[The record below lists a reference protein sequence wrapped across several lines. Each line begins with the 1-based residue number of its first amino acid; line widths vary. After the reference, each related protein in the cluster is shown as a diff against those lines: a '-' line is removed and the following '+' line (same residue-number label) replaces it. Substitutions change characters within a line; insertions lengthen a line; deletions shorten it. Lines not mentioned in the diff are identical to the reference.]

1 MSMDVKGELTPN
13 EASWHELHPKQQSQS
28 NALKPIVTSPISDE
42 GGLDLDR
49 IWKGIQRRWWI
60 VLVANAVMVGASIVW
75 SRTRPPAYEGSFNIL
90 IEPVTAEA
98 QVVASLKGNSTT
110 SVGEQDLGSAQ
121 VSNTTLDYP
130 TQIRLLLSDKLLLP
144 VSKKLKTTY
153 PHLSYETLKSSL
165 SINRLKESSETKIL
179 EVHYRS
185 NSASETKQVMDLV
198 ANAYVQYSISER
210 QSNVRRAIQFLD
222 AQLPT
227 SQAEVRNLESALQT
241 FREKN
246 QLIDPTNLGDRLG
259 VQKSTTQQEQI
270 ATQVELAKTKQ
281 LYRSLEQQLQL
292 QPKGAEAASV
302 LSEAPEYQ
310 LLVKKLQ
317 EIDIE
322 IQTQSAELTEE
333 HPKIIALREKRA
345 KLLPLLQQKANSTL
359 GSSLSQS
366 IPNAQSLPY
375 QNALRQDLSKQLISA
390 ANQVQVL
397 EAKLNGLK
405 AASQALATQTSQLP
419 IVTRQ
424 YENIQRQLKIS
435 TEKLSKFLQKREELM
450 INAARQEVPWELT
463 AAPTVKEISSSS
475 LPRDVVLGSIAGL
488 LFGIGAALSLEK
500 INDVIYSLKDLRDE
514 LNLPILGMI
523 PQREEEKQSLDRR
536 PEHTDKEK
544 VSALLKEGDRS
555 STNRYQFSAFL
566 ESFRAL
572 NSQVRLLNPDEPIQ
586 SLVVSSSLP
595 HEGKTTI
602 AIQLAQAAAAMGQRV
617 LLVNADLRKPS
628 LQNLVDPHTSQ
639 NIIHG
644 LTDVIA
650 GNAQLKDT
658 VQLLP
663 GEKNLYVLLAGS
675 VALDPTSI
683 LSSKK
688 MQNLMKICQHHF
700 DLVIYDTVPLSFA
713 DSLLLIPH
721 TDGLLMV
728 TRLGEIHREDLRNSL
743 RTLEVSKVAVLGLVV
758 NMVSERQSSSGA
770 YYTQQAT
777 TS

>member
-1 MSMDVKGELTPN
+1 MSKNAKRELNPTGG
-13 EASWHELHPKQQSQS
+13 SWLDAHPQPMPSTTLNS
-28 NALKPIVTSPISDE
+28 TVAFDNSAEE
-42 GGLDLDR
+42 GGLDLGQ
-49 IWKGIQRRWWI
+49 IVKTIQRRLPLI
-60 VLVANAVMVGASIVW
+60 LATSAAMIGITFCW

-98 QVVASLKGNSTT
+98 QVVASLKGNNTT

-130 TQIRLLLSDKLLLP
+130 TQIRLLLSDKILLP
-144 VSKKLKTTY
+144 VSKKLKTAY
-153 PHLSYETLKSSL
+153 PRLSTETLKNSL
-165 SINRLKESSETKIL
+165 GINRLKESSDTKIL
-179 EVHYRS
+179 EVRYRS
-185 NSASETKQVMDLV
+185 NSASEAKQVLDLV
-198 ANAYVQYSISER
+198 ASAYVQYSISER
-210 QSNVRRAIQFLD
+210 QSNVRRAIQFVD
-222 AQLPT
+222 AQLPK
-227 SQAEVRNLESALQT
+227 SQTEVRDLESALQT

-246 QLIDPTNLGDRLG
+246 QLIDPTNLGTQLG
-259 VQKSTTQQEQI
+259 TQMSATQQEQI
-270 ATQVELAKTKQ
+270 STQVELAKTKQ
-281 LYRSLEQQLQL
+281 LYRSLEKQLQL

-322 IQTQSAELTEE
+322 LQTQSAELTEE

-359 GSSLSQS
+359 GTSLSQI

-390 ANQVQVL
+390 ANQVQIL
-397 EAKLNGLK
+397 EAKLNGLNL
-405 AASQALATQTSQLP
+405 ASQALATQTGQLP

-424 YENIQRQLKIS
+424 YENLQRQLKTS

-463 AAPTVKEISSSS
+463 ASPTVREISSSS
-475 LPRDVVLGSIAGL
+475 LLNNLVLGAIFGLILGTGVALTLEKMNDVV
-488 LFGIGAALSLEK
+488 
-500 INDVIYSLKDLRDE
+500 YSLKDLREE

-523 PQREEEKQSLDRR
+523 PLREDEQQSQDNSDR
-536 PEHTDKEK
+536 PADEK
-544 VSALLKEGDRS
+544 VVSLLKKRDDISTRS
-555 STNRYQFSAFL
+555 RYQFSAFI

-572 NSQVRLLNPDEPIQ
+572 NSQVRLLKPDEPIQ
-586 SLVVSSSLP
+586 SLVIGSSLP
-595 HEGKTTI
+595 NEGKTTI

-628 LQNLVDPHTSQ
+628 LQNLVDPDTNQ
-639 NIIHG
+639 TVIHG

-650 GNAQLKDT
+650 GNVQLKDT

-728 TRLGEIHREDLRNSL
+728 SRLGKVHREDLRNSL

-758 NMVSERQSSSGA
+758 NMVSTPQSLSGA
-770 YYTQQAT
+770 YYTHQAT
-777 TS
+777 KR

>member
-322 IQTQSAELTEE
+322 IQAQSAELTEE

-617 LLVNADLRKPS
+617 LLINADLRKPS

>member
-1 MSMDVKGELTPN
+1 MSMDTKGELTPDDAN
-13 EASWHELHPKQQSQS
+13 WQERHPTHQSPPK
-28 NALKPIVTSPISDE
+28 ALKLAGVDSSADE

-49 IWKGIQRRWWI
+49 IWKTIQRRLWI
-60 VLVANAVMVGASIVW
+60 LLVANALMVGATIVW
-75 SRTRPPAYEGSFNIL
+75 SRTRPPAYEGSFNML

-98 QVVASLKGNSTT
+98 QVVASLNGNNT

-144 VSKKLKTTY
+144 VSKKLKTDY
-153 PHLSYETLKSSL
+153 PHLSYETLKNSL

-179 EVHYRS
+179 EVRYRS
-185 NSASETKQVMDLV
+185 SSASETKQVMNLV
-198 ANAYVQYSISER
+198 SKAYIQYSISER
-210 QSNVRRAIQFLD
+210 QSNVRRAIQFVD
-222 AQLPT
+222 AQLPK

-241 FREKN
+241 FREQN
-246 QLIDPTNLGDRLG
+246 QLIDPSNLGTQLG
-259 VQKSTTQQEQI
+259 AQKSNTQQEQI

-281 LYRSLEQQLQL
+281 LYRSLERQLQL

-317 EIDIE
+317 ELDID

-333 HPKIIALREKRA
+333 HPKMIALREKRQG
-345 KLLPLLQQKANSTL
+345 LLPLLAQKANSTL
-359 GSSLSQS
+359 GSSLSKS
-366 IPNAQSLPY
+366 IPNVQSLPF
-375 QNALRQDLSKQLISA
+375 QNALRQDLSKQLIAA

-397 EAKLNGLK
+397 EAKLNGLNV
-405 AASQALATQTSQLP
+405 ASQTLATQTGQLP

-463 AAPTVKEISSSS
+463 ASPAVKETSSSS
-475 LPRDVVLGSIAGL
+475 LGKDVLLGSIAGL
-488 LFGIGAALSLEK
+488 LLGIGAALSLEK
-500 INDVIYSLKDLRDE
+500 MNDIIYSLKDLRAE
-514 LNLPILGMI
+514 ISLPILGMI
-523 PQREEEKQSLDRR
+523 PPREDEQQSGSNSTFT
-536 PEHTDKEK
+536 ETKNV
-544 VSALLKEGDRS
+544 VSLLKEKDTID
-555 STNRYQFSAFL
+555 TNSRYRFSAFI

-595 HEGKTTI
+595 NEGKTTI

-628 LQNLVDPHTSQ
+628 LQNLVAPDPNQTV
-639 NIIHG
+639 IHG

-650 GNAQLKDT
+650 GNVQLKDA

-728 TRLGEIHREDLRNSL
+728 SRLGKVHREDLRNSL

-758 NMVSERQSSSGA
+758 NMVNTPQSLSGA

-777 TS
+777 KR

>member
-617 LLVNADLRKPS
+617 LLINADLRKPS